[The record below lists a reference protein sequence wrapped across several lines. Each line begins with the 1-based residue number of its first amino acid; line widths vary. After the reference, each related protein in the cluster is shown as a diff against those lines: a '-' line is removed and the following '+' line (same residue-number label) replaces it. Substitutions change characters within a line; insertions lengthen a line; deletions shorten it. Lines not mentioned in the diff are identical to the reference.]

1 MLKDVAPDFTV
12 EARCPD
18 DGIVEAI
25 RWRGPSYVAG
35 VQWHPE
41 FGAHPTK
48 SSFNDRQMLDSFLRA
63 ARERRANTGAI
74 TASEDYVNGMCI

>member
-1 MLKDVAPDFTV
+1 VAPDFTV

-25 RWRGPSYVAG
+25 RWRGPSFVAG

-41 FGAHPTK
+41 FHDPADQVHFDDGP
-48 SSFNDRQMLDSFLRA
+48 MLQDFFAAARA
-63 ARERRANTGAI
+63 AQR
-74 TASEDYVNGMCI
+74 